1 MTQTRLTNPSI
12 TAYPKHTPMSRYHIR
27 EQSSLFPEADRVLF
41 DGAMGRVTYAPDFID
56 AGTAGALFE
65 QLREQVPWRADRRV
79 MYDRELDVPR
89 LHASARIDDPK
100 LPAALRA
107 IAARLVAE
115 TGTPFTH
122 IGFNHYRDEHDSVA
136 PHNDRLGDLVRGHP
150 IVLLSLGATRP
161 MTIRAKKPPRNVVHV
176 DLVAGSLLSMDY
188 ETQLHY
194 DHGIPKLATPC
205 GPRISLAFRVRSA

>member
-1 MTQTRLTNPSI
+1 MTEKRNREQATMPR
-12 TAYPKHTPMSRYHIR
+12 HHIR
-27 EQSSLFPEADRVLF
+27 EQSSLFAIDDGVLL
-41 DGAMGRVTYAPDFID
+41 DGAMGRVIHTPDFID
-56 AGTAGALFE
+56 AAAATALFE
-65 QLREQVPWRADRRV
+65 QLRDHVPWRADRRV

-89 LHASARIDDPK
+89 LHASAAIDAAW
-100 LPAALRA
+100 LPDALRDV
-107 IAARLVAE
+107 AARLVAE

-161 MTIRAKKPPRNVVHV
+161 MTIRAKKPPRHVVHV
-176 DLVAGSLLSMDY
+176 DLAAGSLLSMDY
-188 ETQLHY
+188 DTQLHY

-205 GPRISLAFRVRSA
+205 APRISLAFRVRAP